1 MLNQCNFLN
10 ISSFLQGKCF
20 LNKCSLSHDVGPEKM
35 PTCKYFLEG
44 CCTRDACPYL
54 HVKVSSNTSICIDFL
69 QGYCAKGNKVTA
81 FSYILTDYSYGRLFT
96 FNLLFTYNKYI

>member
-1 MLNQCNFLN
+1 MNIKSIFLN

-20 LNKCSLSHDVGPEKM
+20 LKKCSLSHDIGPEKM
-35 PTCKYFLEG
+35 PTCKYFLDG

-69 QGYCAKGNKVTA
+69 QGYCAKGNKVIA
-81 FSYILTDYSYGRLFT
+81 FSYTLTNYYIV
-96 FNLLFTYNKYI
+96 LLLLLY